1 MMERR
6 SISYE
11 NPRTNMIGSVFIK
24 YIIKLFHPVY
34 MRFRNAIQVKNIA
47 GQQVGH
53 IPRENASNLAP
64 LLDQRLVT
72 VEGVILEG
80 NRTFH
85 PSPY

>member
-1 MMERR
+1 MNLVREPQ
-6 SISYE
+6 
-11 NPRTNMIGSVFIK
+11 NK
-24 YIIKLFHPVY
+24 YDRWRIHKIYQSFVPAY

-80 NRTFH
+80 NRTFPLIH
-85 PSPY
+85 Y